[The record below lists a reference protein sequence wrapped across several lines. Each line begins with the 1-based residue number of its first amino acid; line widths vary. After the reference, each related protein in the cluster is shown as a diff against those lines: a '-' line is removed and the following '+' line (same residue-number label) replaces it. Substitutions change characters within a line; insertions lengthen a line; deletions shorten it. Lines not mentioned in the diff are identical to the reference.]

1 MYIVF
6 LDTTSVDNV
15 ADYQAVVD
23 AEWQIIYQKLEKIV
37 ATGAKVV
44 LSKVWWPPFAL
55 ARARKPC
62 ADRVVA
68 AWVGLC
74 RSFP

>member
-1 MYIVF
+1 MSF
-6 LDTTSVDNV
+6 WTPPSVDNV

-44 LSKVWWPPFAL
+44 LSKVW
-55 ARARKPC
+55 
-62 ADRVVA
+62 
-68 AWVGLC
+68 
-74 RSFP
+74 